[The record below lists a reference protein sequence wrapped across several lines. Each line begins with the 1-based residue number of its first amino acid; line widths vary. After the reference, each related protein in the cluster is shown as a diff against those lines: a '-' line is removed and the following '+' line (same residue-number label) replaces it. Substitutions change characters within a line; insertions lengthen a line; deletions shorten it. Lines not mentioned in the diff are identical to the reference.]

1 MRTGDDQQ
9 DPGSALHQLRQ
20 TDLYANASL
29 DDQAKL
35 ATMLMKLE
43 NQAGRGRYP
52 GVTGALTTAA
62 CKAQMT

>member
-1 MRTGDDQQ
+1 MRAGDDQQ
-9 DPGSALHQLRQ
+9 DPGGALHQLRQ

-29 DDQAKL
+29 ADQATL

-52 GVTGALTTAA
+52 GVIRSICDGSL
-62 CKAQMT
+62 KARMT